1 MAQESGTKIQVM
13 DQPADTGE
21 RVFEIRGKCLEI
33 QHAVHLIKIQIGN
46 LPSSL
51 TFLPSKEANKPIVKS
66 FQKIAKNVSNE
77 SKARLIQLFGG
88 NFSSVRWCSGVFCD
102 KCQFLS

>member
-77 SKARLIQLFGG
+77 SKAVGINRLLHLFGG
-88 NFSSVRWCSGVFCD
+88 ISARFGGVA
-102 KCQFLS
+102 